1 MESLLIYNVIYNEY
15 AIAMISKINGS
26 VELRN
31 SRGNAILGTIDKKI
45 IFFKNNFRTVLSV
58 PINFNKRFN

>member
-26 VELRN
+26 VELWN

>member
-26 VELRN
+26 VELQN

>member
-26 VELRN
+26 LN
-31 SRGNAILGTIDKKI
+31 SGTTLEILDKKI

-58 PINFNKRFN
+58 LINFNKKFD

>member
-26 VELRN
+26 LN
-31 SRGNAILGTIDKKI
+31 SGTTLEILDKKI

-58 PINFNKRFN
+58 PINFNKKFN